1 MTGLVPVIHVVKPPE
16 SFGLA
21 GSGAAI
27 GVGKALAS
35 PPSEPCWRFSR
46 TRLSSRWFP
55 HRGRLARYRTV
66 DNVNSKKLRERSD
79 SFDAVASADA
89 MRSIR
94 IDASARHSTGVVIPP
109 ARVSSGANLSA
120 MSEFSCILPDISHP
134 TSYLP
139 SHRSVFASLS
149 SPRSK
154 SGIGAMKVL
163 PPAALTPHGGSLRLL
178 CLVFRTSSPQPRYG
192 PEHRFRSRLNALGG
206 ACDPGFA
213 MNEQG
218 RRTQPPQRGRHPCS
232 CSFASSCSPPRIAAT
247 QLPSATCATTS
258 HRTDFHPP
266 DKATSQT
273 HSFPRKR
280 ESCGDATKRPTE
292 PASCHGKP

>member
-1 MTGLVPVIHVVKPPE
+1 
-16 SFGLA
+16 
-21 GSGAAI
+21 
-27 GVGKALAS
+27 
-35 PPSEPCWRFSR
+35 
-46 TRLSSRWFP
+46 
-55 HRGRLARYRTV
+55 
-66 DNVNSKKLRERSD
+66 
-79 SFDAVASADA
+79 

-139 SHRSVFASLS
+139 SHRSGFASLS
-149 SPRSK
+149 SHRSK

-163 PPAALTPHGGSLRLL
+163 TPAALTPHGGSLRLL
-178 CLVFRTSSPQPRYG
+178 CLVFRTSSPQPRYA
-192 PEHRFRSRLNALGG
+192 PERRFHSRLNALDGSY
-206 ACDPGFA
+206 DPGFA
-213 MNEQG
+213 TNEQA
-218 RRTQPPQRGRHPCS
+218 RRAMPPKRVRHPTG

-247 QLPSATCATTS
+247 QLPSATCVTTS
-258 HRTDFHPP
+258 HRTDSHPP

-280 ESCGDATKRPTE
+280 ESNKAGNLSKTARNRQAFAGRVSWTLAFENRVREHDCCLSRRPV
-292 PASCHGKP
+292 PDSWVLVADSSA